1 MGTHLLRK
9 IFPAEVF
16 APGMDSVDFRQLR
29 LQFAKIHKP
38 PHECKKKR
46 WQFNALANINEI
58 GSTMHRPTI
67 STIGAHKKRGPL
79 ASRPRRLQEYV
90 ARFS

>member
-1 MGTHLLRK
+1 METHLFHK

-38 PHECKKKR
+38 PHECKKKWR
-46 WQFNALANINEI
+46 KFNTLASINEI
-58 GSTMHRPTI
+58 GSTLHH
-67 STIGAHKKRGPL
+67 ST
-79 ASRPRRLQEYV
+79 ASN
-90 ARFS
+90 